1 MTPRLLGC
9 ILAAVLAGAP
19 AAAEPQGL
27 LALPRS
33 VDAIPGLDPAA
44 PQPSPEEQP
53 PPVADQLNYRSLM
66 RDLVGSLAAYAKA
79 RKPSFVVL
87 QQGGFELL
95 VKGEREARWEAQQAQ
110 QIQGAPAGAVFHSLL
125 ENLDGVLVEGLYC
138 GAAAKDMGGA
148 SALAK
153 LMVSEGKR
161 LLAVER
167 CRGIQARSTAAA
179 RAERDKALIYFVD
192 DGGQRP
198 PDENAAHVAGLGSAA
213 NFLVAPN
220 RNLRKVAD
228 LVAALRESNHD
239 IVIVEPYLGAAPL
252 TAADVAAL
260 QFKRLGS
267 RRLVIAAIPLSTA
280 NPERHYWK
288 PDWSPGAPKWLKG
301 RAAGTYT
308 YDVDYWHAEWKE
320 IVGAY
325 LKGVIDLGYDG
336 VLFTGTAAY
345 LDFET
350 TDPSPER

>member
-1 MTPRLLGC
+1 MTSRLLGYV
-9 ILAAVLAGAP
+9 LAAVLAGAP

-33 VDAIPGLDPAA
+33 VDAIPGLDPAV
-44 PQPSPEEQP
+44 PQPAPEEQP

-66 RDLVGSLAAYAKA
+66 RDLVGNLAAYAKG

-95 VKGEREARWEAQQAQ
+95 VKGDREALWEAQQAPQ
-110 QIQGAPAGAVFHSLL
+110 VRSAPAGAVFHSLL

-138 GAAAKDMGGA
+138 SAAAKNAGA
-148 SALAK
+148 SGLAK

-161 LLAVER
+161 LLVVER
-167 CRGIQARSTAAA
+167 CRDLQARSTAAA
-179 RAERDKALIYFVD
+179 RAERDKALTYFVD
-192 DGGQRP
+192 DGSQRP
-198 PDENAAHVAGLGSAA
+198 PGENATHVAGLKSAA
-213 NFLVAPN
+213 NFLVAPT
-220 RNLRKVAD
+220 RTLRKVAD
-228 LVAALRESNHD
+228 LISALRESNHD
-239 IVIVEPYLGAAPL
+239 VVIVEPYLGAAPL
-252 TAADVAAL
+252 TAEDVAAL

-267 RRLVIAAIPLSTA
+267 RRLVIAAIPLNTA

-288 PDWSPGAPKWLKG
+288 PDWSPGTPNWLRG
-301 RAAGTYT
+301 RAAGTNT

-336 VLFTGTAAY
+336 VLLTGTAAY
-345 LDFET
+345 LDFEA